1 MHGPSGGACA
11 AGSGPHAAR
20 STDLCGGRLLLLR
33 LGGLGSLLGPGLVE
47 LHAPLAVFGLLER
60 QPSSKALARAALEAA
75 HRLLGPA
82 GPDQLARDRE
92 RQLLARLRLPDHE
105 TAAGILARPAR
116 VALAVLD
123 DVVAADRARPELGA
137 RDPHVLELGVE
148 LADRRAGELGD
159 VAHER
164 AAVLVAALDGGQ
176 PLLPVAGQRRRGQRV
191 LAEQP

>member
-20 STDLCGGRLLLLR
+20 SRDLCGGRLLLFR

-75 HRLLGPA
+75 HRFLGPA

-105 TAAGILARPAR
+105 AAAGILARPAR

-137 RDPHVLELGVE
+137 RDPHVLELLVE
-148 LADRRAGELGD
+148 LADGFLGELDD
-159 VAHER
+159 VAHECLAR
-164 AAVLVAALDGGQ
+164 VFARFDLRQ
-176 PLLPVAGQRRRGQRV
+176 PV
-191 LAEQP
+191 